1 MHFETGARS
10 ERSGFFFCGKT
21 GRLLSRNGV
30 PQADRERN
38 RQKAGILKKLELILI
53 IIIENRNFL
62 MTERNEGR
70 LHKGKVIFY
79 KNIIDD

>member
-1 MHFETGARS
+1 MWEKQAVCFPGTELRRQTG
-10 ERSGFFFCGKT
+10 SGT
-21 GRLLSRNGV
+21 GR
-30 PQADRERN
+30 
-38 RQKAGILKKLELILI
+38 KAEIIKKLELILI

-70 LHKGKVIFY
+70 LQKEKVIFY

>member
-1 MHFETGARS
+1 MHFEAGARS
-10 ERSGFFFCGKT
+10 ERSGFFFVGKT

-53 IIIENRNFL
+53 IIIKNRNFL
-62 MTERNEGR
+62 MTERNEGK
-70 LHKGKVIFY
+70 LQKKKVVFY

>member
-1 MHFETGARS
+1 MHFEAGVRS
-10 ERSGFFFCGKT
+10 EKGRTLFCGKT

-53 IIIENRNFL
+53 IIIKSRNFL
-62 MTERNEGR
+62 MAERNEGK
-70 LHKGKVIFY
+70 LQKEKVVFY